1 MDAPGIKNIVY
12 IRIGLWGPNAIV
24 PITPKRF
31 RLVVLRCKTDN
42 YYRKGNLWVLIG
54 RLAWAL
60 PDRSYKVA
68 EFAVDSSCIVSRGT
82 RDIRGGKT
90 TVLGL
95 GLVRVRV
102 RVRVKVKG

>member
-1 MDAPGIKNIVY
+1 MIM
-12 IRIGLWGPNAIV
+12 IGGA
-24 PITPKRF
+24 
-31 RLVVLRCKTDN
+31 
-42 YYRKGNLWVLIG
+42 
-54 RLAWAL
+54 
-60 PDRSYKVA
+60 DRSYKVA